1 MATVKDE
8 RVMRVQLFVA
18 ATHWTRVRLEYKDAR
33 DLGSME
39 NVAMLQGRAEV
50 DSLVNRA
57 SKNASTCLVVMVNLV
72 WLVMSVELASHVSQE
87 FRSVGFDFGKF

>member
-1 MATVKDE
+1 M
-8 RVMRVQLFVA
+8 
-18 ATHWTRVRLEYKDAR
+18 RLEYKDAR

-39 NVAMLQGRAEV
+39 NVAMLQGLAEV

-57 SKNASTCLVVMVNLV
+57 SKNASTCLVVMVSLV

-87 FRSVGFDFGKF
+87 FRSVGFDLGKS

>member
-1 MATVKDE
+1 M
-8 RVMRVQLFVA
+8 
-18 ATHWTRVRLEYKDAR
+18 RLEYKDAR

-39 NVAMLQGRAEV
+39 NVAMLQGIAEV

-57 SKNASTCLVVMVNLV
+57 SKNASTCLVVMVSLV

-87 FRSVGFDFGKF
+87 FRSVGFDFGKL